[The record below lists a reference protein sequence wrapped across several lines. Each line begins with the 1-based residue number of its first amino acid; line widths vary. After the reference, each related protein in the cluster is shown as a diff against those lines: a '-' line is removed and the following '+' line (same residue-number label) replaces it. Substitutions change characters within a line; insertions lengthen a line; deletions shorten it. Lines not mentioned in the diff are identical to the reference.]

1 MRKNLTLAFFALFC
15 ALTAAAQLHNDD
27 VHVHQAV
34 SRQNYRQYLRIPDI
48 GGYITLKCDFHVHS
62 DISDGQVWPVGRVNE
77 AWNDGLDAIAMTD
90 HIEVHKNADII
101 RCGLNK
107 PYELAKARGDMI
119 GMIVI
124 PGAEITRKKPLG
136 HICTLFIRD
145 ADKLDVED
153 EMQAVEEACRQGAF
167 LLWNHPGYPDRKSD
181 IYPVHERLIAQGK
194 LRGVEVFN
202 KTESYPRAFDYAVQY
217 GLVPFANSDIHYM
230 SGSIYPVRGSRPMTL
245 VFATARTAG
254 AIREALLA
262 GRALACFDGNLM
274 GRGEYIGQMIDAALE
289 IREIRQVSKTKRTF
303 EIVNKSDLRFAVRP
317 SGLLRLSHARLCGAG
332 AAHRHQAGRAG
343 RIHELHPRQG
353 QVLHPHILGI
363 GRRAYAAG
371 AQRCDGPRQ
380 PIRYFVTE
388 AIFKPRMQ

>member
-27 VHVHQAV
+27 VHVHEAV

-202 KTESYPRAFDYAVQY
+202 KTESYPRTFDYAVQY

-230 SGSIYPVRGSRPMTL
+230 SGSIYPVRGSRRGAARVPKAPGQIPAARCFSL
-245 VFATARTAG
+245 REEAASSAPSCPRAARPALRPSSSQGNHRRTAFSLWYQNPSG
-254 AIREALLA
+254 
-262 GRALACFDGNLM
+262 
-274 GRGEYIGQMIDAALE
+274 
-289 IREIRQVSKTKRTF
+289 KR
-303 EIVNKSDLRFAVRP
+303 DLRQDWSTP
-317 SGLLRLSHARLCGAG
+317 
-332 AAHRHQAGRAG
+332 
-343 RIHELHPRQG
+343 
-353 QVLHPHILGI
+353 
-363 GRRAYAAG
+363 
-371 AQRCDGPRQ
+371 Q
-380 PIRYFVTE
+380 PPPTYP
-388 AIFKPRMQ
+388 A

>member
-77 AWNDGLDAIAMTD
+77 AWNDGLDAIAMT
-90 HIEVHKNADII
+90 
-101 RCGLNK
+101 
-107 PYELAKARGDMI
+107 ARGAMI
-119 GMIVI
+119 GMIAI

-194 LRGVEVFN
+194 LRGVE
-202 KTESYPRAFDYAVQY
+202 
-217 GLVPFANSDIHYM
+217 
-230 SGSIYPVRGSRPMTL
+230 
-245 VFATARTAG
+245 
-254 AIREALLA
+254 
-262 GRALACFDGNLM
+262 
-274 GRGEYIGQMIDAALE
+274 
-289 IREIRQVSKTKRTF
+289 
-303 EIVNKSDLRFAVRP
+303 
-317 SGLLRLSHARLCGAG
+317 
-332 AAHRHQAGRAG
+332 
-343 RIHELHPRQG
+343 
-353 QVLHPHILGI
+353 
-363 GRRAYAAG
+363 
-371 AQRCDGPRQ
+371 
-380 PIRYFVTE
+380 
-388 AIFKPRMQ
+388 

>member
-274 GRGEYIGQMIDAALE
+274 GRGEYIGQMIDAA
-289 IREIRQVSKTKRTF
+289 RSRSPTSPTCVSP
-303 EIVNKSDLRFAVRP
+303 SVRP
-317 SGLLRLSHARLCGAG
+317 PTTIPCPSMRGRCCASTSHRARRSNSRTASS
-332 AAHRHQAGRAG
+332 ARAG
-343 RIHELHPRQG
+343 ITPAYSGNRAQG
-353 QVLHPHILGI
+353 IRRRGSAL
-363 GRRAYAAG
+363 RRAAATDTVFCY
-371 AQRCDGPRQ
+371 RSY
-380 PIRYFVTE
+380 I
-388 AIFKPRMQ
+388 

>member
-27 VHVHQAV
+27 VHVHEAV

-124 PGAEITRKKPLG
+124 PARNP
-136 HICTLFIRD
+136 RD
-145 ADKLDVED
+145 TPGQQDQTHVRD
-153 EMQAVEEACRQGAF
+153 RQQVRPAF
-167 LLWNHPGYPDRKSD
+167 R
-181 IYPVHERLIAQGK
+181 
-194 LRGVEVFN
+194 
-202 KTESYPRAFDYAVQY
+202 
-217 GLVPFANSDIHYM
+217 
-230 SGSIYPVRGSRPMTL
+230 
-245 VFATARTAG
+245 
-254 AIREALLA
+254 
-262 GRALACFDGNLM
+262 
-274 GRGEYIGQMIDAALE
+274 
-289 IREIRQVSKTKRTF
+289 
-303 EIVNKSDLRFAVRP
+303 RP

-332 AAHRHQAGRAG
+332 AAHRHHTGRGG
-343 RIHELHPRQG
+343 RIYELHPRQG

-363 GRRAYAAG
+363 GRRGSALRRAA
-371 AQRCDGPRQ
+371 ATDTVFCYRSY
-380 PIRYFVTE
+380 I
-388 AIFKPRMQ
+388 

>member
-27 VHVHQAV
+27 VHVHEAV

-254 AIREALLA
+254 AIHEALLA
-262 GRALACFDGNLM
+262 GRLHSFLISSN
-274 GRGEYIGQMIDAALE
+274 IFF
-289 IREIRQVSKTKRTF
+289 S
-303 EIVNKSDLRFAVRP
+303 VR
-317 SGLLRLSHARLCGAG
+317 
-332 AAHRHQAGRAG
+332 
-343 RIHELHPRQG
+343 
-353 QVLHPHILGI
+353 IL
-363 GRRAYAAG
+363 
-371 AQRCDGPRQ
+371 
-380 PIRYFVTE
+380 
-388 AIFKPRMQ
+388 

>member
-27 VHVHQAV
+27 VHVHEAV

-107 PYELAKARGDMI
+107 PYELAKTRGDMI

-136 HICTLFIRD
+136 HICTLFIQD

-181 IYPVHERLIAQGK
+181 IYPVHEHLIAQGK

-254 AIREALLA
+254 AIHEALLA

-317 SGLLRLSHARLCGAG
+317 ASYDYPMPVYA
-332 AAHRHQAGRAG
+332 
-343 RIHELHPRQG
+343 G
-353 QVLHPHILGI
+353 QVLRIDIRQGEQVEFTNCILGK
-363 GRRAYAAG
+363 GRYYTR
-371 AQRCDGPRQ
+371 
-380 PIRYFVTE
+380 
-388 AIFKPRMQ
+388 IFWE

>member
-1 MRKNLTLAFFALFC
+1 MRPSAART
-15 ALTAAAQLHNDD
+15 TANTSAYPTSAAI
-27 VHVHQAV
+27 
-34 SRQNYRQYLRIPDI
+34 SRSNAISTSIPTSPTDRC
-48 GGYITLKCDFHVHS
+48 GPS
-62 DISDGQVWPVGRVNE
+62 ARVNE

-202 KTESYPRAFDYAVQY
+202 KTESYPRTFDYAVQY

-254 AIREALLA
+254 AIHEALLA

-289 IREIRQVSKTKRTF
+289 IREIRQASKTKRTF
-303 EIVNKSDLRFAVRP
+303 EIANKSDLRFAVRP
-317 SGLLRLSHARLCGAG
+317 ASYDYPMPVYA
-332 AAHRHQAGRAG
+332 
-343 RIHELHPRQG
+343 G
-353 QVLHPHILGI
+353 QVLRIDITQGEEVEFTNCILGK
-363 GRRAYAAG
+363 GRYYTR
-371 AQRCDGPRQ
+371 
-380 PIRYFVTE
+380 
-388 AIFKPRMQ
+388 IFWE

>member
-136 HICTLFIRD
+136 TSARSLSG
-145 ADKLDVED
+145 
-153 EMQAVEEACRQGAF
+153 M
-167 LLWNHPGYPDRKSD
+167 P
-181 IYPVHERLIAQGK
+181 
-194 LRGVEVFN
+194 
-202 KTESYPRAFDYAVQY
+202 T
-217 GLVPFANSDIHYM
+217 NST
-230 SGSIYPVRGSRPMTL
+230 SRT
-245 VFATARTAG
+245 R
-254 AIREALLA
+254 
-262 GRALACFDGNLM
+262 C
-274 GRGEYIGQMIDAALE
+274 
-289 IREIRQVSKTKRTF
+289 
-303 EIVNKSDLRFAVRP
+303 RP
-317 SGLLRLSHARLCGAG
+317 SRRPAARAPSCCGTIPATPTG
-332 AAHRHQAGRAG
+332 KATSIPSTNA
-343 RIHELHPRQG
+343 
-353 QVLHPHILGI
+353 
-363 GRRAYAAG
+363 
-371 AQRCDGPRQ
+371 
-380 PIRYFVTE
+380 
-388 AIFKPRMQ
+388 

>member
-1 MRKNLTLAFFALFC
+1 
-15 ALTAAAQLHNDD
+15 
-27 VHVHQAV
+27 
-34 SRQNYRQYLRIPDI
+34 
-48 GGYITLKCDFHVHS
+48 
-62 DISDGQVWPVGRVNE
+62 
-77 AWNDGLDAIAMTD
+77 
-90 HIEVHKNADII
+90 
-101 RCGLNK
+101 
-107 PYELAKARGDMI
+107 MI

-181 IYPVHERLIAQGK
+181 IYPVHEHLIAQGK

-254 AIREALLA
+254 AIHEALLA

-289 IREIRQVSKTKRTF
+289 IREIRQVNKTKRTF
-303 EIVNKSDLRFAVRP
+303 EIANKSDLRFAVRP
-317 SGLLRLSHARLCGAG
+317 ASYDYPMPVYA
-332 AAHRHQAGRAG
+332 
-343 RIHELHPRQG
+343 G
-353 QVLHPHILGI
+353 QVLRIDIRQGEQVEFTNCILGK
-363 GRRAYAAG
+363 GRYYTR
-371 AQRCDGPRQ
+371 
-380 PIRYFVTE
+380 
-388 AIFKPRMQ
+388 IFWE

>member
-254 AIREALLA
+254 AIHEALLA

-289 IREIRQVSKTKRTF
+289 IREIRQVNKTKRTF
-303 EIVNKSDLRFAVRP
+303 EIANK

>member
-202 KTESYPRAFDYAVQY
+202 KTESYPRTFDYAVQY

-254 AIREALLA
+254 AIHEAKSA
-262 GRALACFDGNLM
+262 RYARPARPNARSRSSTSPTCVSPSVRPPTTIPCPSMRGRCCASTSGRASRSN
-274 GRGEYIGQMIDAALE
+274 
-289 IREIRQVSKTKRTF
+289 SRTA
-303 EIVNKSDLRFAVRP
+303 SSA
-317 SGLLRLSHARLCGAG
+317 
-332 AAHRHQAGRAG
+332 RAG
-343 RIHELHPRQG
+343 ITPAYSGNRAQG
-353 QVLHPHILGI
+353 IRRRGSAL
-363 GRRAYAAG
+363 RRAAATDTVFCY
-371 AQRCDGPRQ
+371 RSY
-380 PIRYFVTE
+380 I
-388 AIFKPRMQ
+388 

>member
-27 VHVHQAV
+27 VHVHEAV

-48 GGYITLKCDFHVHS
+48 GYITLKCDFHVHS

-202 KTESYPRAFDYAVQY
+202 KTESYPRTFDYAVQY

-254 AIREALLA
+254 AIHEALLA

-289 IREIRQVSKTKRTF
+289 IREIRQASKTKRTF
-303 EIVNKSDLRFAVRP
+303 EIANKSDLRFAVRP
-317 SGLLRLSHARLCGAG
+317 ASYDYPMPVYA
-332 AAHRHQAGRAG
+332 
-343 RIHELHPRQG
+343 G
-353 QVLHPHILGI
+353 QVLRIDITQGEEVEFTNCILGK
-363 GRRAYAAG
+363 GRYYTR
-371 AQRCDGPRQ
+371 
-380 PIRYFVTE
+380 
-388 AIFKPRMQ
+388 IFWE